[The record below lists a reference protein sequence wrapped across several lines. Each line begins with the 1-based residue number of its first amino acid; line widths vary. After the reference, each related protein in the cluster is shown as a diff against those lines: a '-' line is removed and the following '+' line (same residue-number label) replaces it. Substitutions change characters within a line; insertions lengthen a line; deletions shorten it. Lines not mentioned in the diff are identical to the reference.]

1 MPIESLRA
9 RKAILTELSSRN
21 PAPPATGQVIY
32 WDKTLA
38 GFGLRVSQGGTVVK
52 NFFRWAK
59 RNHCIESNP
68 LADLPMP
75 AAKRSRDRVL
85 SPQEFAKVYG
95 KVLAYPHPFGPI
107 VPLLLL
113 TGQRRGKIGAL

>member
-9 RKAILTELSSRN
+9 RKAILTELSSRS

-38 GFGLRVSQGGTVVK
+38 GFGRRVSQGGAVVK

-59 RNHCIESNP
+59 RNHYIESNP

-95 KVLAYPHPFGPI
+95 KVLHPFGPI

-113 TGQRRGKIGAL
+113 AGQRRGKIGAL